1 MSFFED
7 YVQDGLCC
15 MSCGTLIDGDEPGYP
30 RSCGCDGL
38 ADEEDEDE
46 SA

>member
-15 MSCGTLIDGDEPGYP
+15 MTCGTLIDGEEPGYP
-30 RSCGCDGL
+30 RSCCDGL